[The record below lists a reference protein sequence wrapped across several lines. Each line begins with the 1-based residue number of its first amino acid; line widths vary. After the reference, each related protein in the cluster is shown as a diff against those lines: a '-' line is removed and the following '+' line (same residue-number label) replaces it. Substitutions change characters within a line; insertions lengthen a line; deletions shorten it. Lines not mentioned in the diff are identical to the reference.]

1 MTTGLSRDTRTLKI
15 LAMKLNRRIKAQ
27 SLAEIAVLLAL
38 AVTAFMVMQIYV
50 QRRIQRN
57 VKILTNEI
65 IIKTAPKKLDD
76 TQVKYTADEERSS
89 TKTTSNTVTG
99 VTTLTGGGRQK
110 TIGERTVTNASS
122 YSVDK

>member
-1 MTTGLSRDTRTLKI
+1 M
-15 LAMKLNRRIKAQ
+15 NRGARGQ

-38 AVTAFMVMQIYV
+38 AATAFMVMQIYV

-65 IIKTAPKKLDD
+65 IIETAPRELTEK
-76 TQVKYTADEERSS
+76 QVKYTADEERSV
-89 TKTTSNTVTG
+89 TKTRSNTVTA
-99 VTTLTGGGRQK
+99 VTTLTGGGRKK
-110 TIGERTVTNASS
+110 TIRERTITNTDS